1 MFMASLAA
9 QEFLFLFCNHLP
21 CPTRPSPP
29 TAPGSWGWVGPV
41 KVPGEGPGI
50 GACGDPSAVAHSELG
65 RGCRGDHGRGVSMA
79 EVGPSPALSGSPS
92 PAVLGRWAQRPWLI
106 PVAPAL
112 HSGPASPPFPCM
124 SEHLGRL
131 LACPLHV
138 CTRVGGFLP
147 SASGG
152 HSFTPAPG
160 RDTAQTGHR
169 VRVPC
174 HHCVCASR
182 FLGAFPGRDRP
193 SPTASSLCPCHTS
206 PNCVRVDVFADSPL
220 PSVAVCPPLYQYLPF

>member
-92 PAVLGRWAQRPWLI
+92 PAVLGRWVQRPWLI

-124 SEHLGRL
+124 SAPREAPGL
-131 LACPLHV
+131 PV
-138 CTRVGGFLP
+138 TRVHACGRFPAICLRGPLFH
-147 SASGG
+147 SCARQGHGSDGASGEG
-152 HSFTPAPG
+152 PM
-160 RDTAQTGHR
+160 
-169 VRVPC
+169 
-174 HHCVCASR
+174 
-182 FLGAFPGRDRP
+182 
-193 SPTASSLCPCHTS
+193 SSLCV
-206 PNCVRVDVFADSPL
+206 CVPFSRRLSRKRPSFPHCVLAVPL
-220 PSVAVCPPLYQYLPF
+220 SHVT